1 MAIHDASR
9 QSKFVIAEENVS
21 VAILRL
27 VVFAAGE
34 ISCPSVLACLRA
46 RCAST
51 VMGVICQIARQPA
64 QQPTAGA
71 TCPISD
77 WPKRATHGP
86 QRARQAF
93 SQGHVPDRGDA
104 DISRRPGG
112 GTLVCR
118 DPLAG
123 QGAAAALRVGRCP
136 GRNRP
141 REHALSLPHVPQ
153 AVLGSGRHGDGKL
166 EARLSGAGAGG
177 MPDDDRPESTVEQ
190 EAAPR
195 SRRHA
200 EDGLASGAPHPENR
214 AKNAGGLF
222 PGPVAADG
230 PMQAASGGTCGC
242 PVGGSR
248 RDGGR
253 RARPRSS
260 ARRGGSATPFP
271 RTLFPMPARKRFRA
285 SRPAMRPGCDRP
297 CRRRGVQEHAVS
309 GMRRS
314 AIRSAN
320 V

>member
-1 MAIHDASR
+1 MARNAPGKHFRKGMSLIEVMRMFPDAPA
-9 QSKFVIAEENVS
+9 AE
-21 VAILRL
+21 RW
-27 VVFAAGE
+27 FAETRWPG
-34 ISCPSVLACLRA
+34 
-46 RCAST
+46 
-51 VMGVICQIARQPA
+51 GV
-64 QQPTAGA
+64 
-71 TCPISD
+71 
-77 WPKRATHGP
+77 
-86 QRARQAF
+86 
-93 SQGHVPDRGDA
+93 
-104 DISRRPGG
+104 RRPHCGSG
-112 GTLVCR
+112 DVRDGTAHRSMRFRRRTCR
-118 DPLAG
+118 KRFSVRAGTVTERSSLGFPVRALAG
-123 QGAAAALRVGRCP
+123 CLMTT
-136 GRNRP
+136 
-141 REHALSLPHVPQ
+141 E
-153 AVLGSGRHGDGKL
+153 
-166 EARLSGAGAGG
+166 
-177 MPDDDRPESTVEQ
+177 PERTVEQ

-200 EDGLASGAPHPENR
+200 EDGLASGASHPENR

-230 PMQAASGGTCGC
+230 PMQAASGRTCGC
-242 PVGGSR
+242 PGGSSR

-309 GMRRS
+309 GMGQS